1 MKSGVMRR
9 GVMRRGMMR
18 RGMMRRG
25 DWIGKECENEVKK
38 QEAQV

>member
-9 GVMRRGMMR
+9 GVMR